1 MIYLVVVVEVEGIKC
16 RILLDTGVGRSY
28 VFVVFL
34 DRILSIGYK
43 KEVWKIEMLLGVL
56 IREVELVIIVIF
68 DVNRKFLMFV
78 EVIKVDKG
86 ELFILENLKYR
97 EVIERNLYLS
107 GVVMND
113 VDIKSR
119 LRVYIILGVGD
130 FVKLKIESVSKIG
143 EFG

>member
-16 RILLDTGVGRSY
+16 CILLDIGVGSLY

-43 KEVWKIEMLLGVL
+43 KEVWKIEMLLGAL
-56 IREVELVIIVIF
+56 IREVELVIIIIF

-86 ELFILENLKYR
+86 ELFILENLKY
-97 EVIERNLYLS
+97 
-107 GVVMND
+107 
-113 VDIKSR
+113 
-119 LRVYIILGVGD
+119 
-130 FVKLKIESVSKIG
+130 
-143 EFG
+143 

>member
-16 RILLDTGVGRSY
+16 CILLDTGVGSSY

-34 DRILSIGYK
+34 DYILSIGYK
-43 KEVWKIEMLLGVL
+43 KEVRKIEMLLGAL

-86 ELFILENLKYR
+86 ELFILENLKY
-97 EVIERNLYLS
+97 
-107 GVVMND
+107 
-113 VDIKSR
+113 
-119 LRVYIILGVGD
+119 
-130 FVKLKIESVSKIG
+130 
-143 EFG
+143 